1 VLCDFYRESA
11 AMSMIVAFN
20 AFDLPSSFRSPA
32 PPPQHINIALRRLR
46 LMLARDEQTR
56 RPPPIT
62 LPRLAGHGERE
73 REPVPIPEPAAP
85 RPAIPIAA
93 IVRAVAAHFGLP
105 PDRVVRNGPSTQ
117 PRPLPMNVALYFVR
131 TLSGATYEHA
141 ARELGIRSSEVVS
154 AGHRKVAHQRHLDP
168 DLARQ
173 LAAIEAVLN
182 AT

>member
-1 VLCDFYRESA
+1 
-11 AMSMIVAFN
+11 MSILVIAFN
-20 AFDLPSSFRSPA
+20 ESLRPFRSPA
-32 PPPQHINIALRRLR
+32 PPPRPINVGLRRLR
-46 LMLARDEQTR
+46 LMLVRDEQIR
-56 RPPPIT
+56 RRPPIT

-73 REPVPIPEPAAP
+73 PVPIPEPAAP
-85 RPAIPIAA
+85 KPAIPIAT
-93 IVRAVAAHFGLP
+93 IVEAVAAFYGLH
-105 PDRVVRNGPSTQ
+105 PDQVVRNGPSTQ

-131 TLSGATYEHA
+131 TLSAATYERA

>member
-1 VLCDFYRESA
+1 MTDTPNFLTRAVQHVDARPRLQQIPPSVPIARPTAPARQRHAAPAAADAGAREQ
-11 AMSMIVAFN
+11 I
-20 AFDLPSSFRSPA
+20 
-32 PPPQHINIALRRLR
+32 RRR
-46 LMLARDEQTR
+46 
-56 RPPPIT
+56 PPIT
-62 LPRLAGHGERE
+62 LPRLASGE

-85 RPAIPIAA
+85 KPAIPIAT
-93 IVRAVAAHFGLP
+93 IVEAAAFYGLH
-105 PDRVVRNGPSTQ
+105 PDQVVRNGPSTQ

-154 AGHRKVAHQRHLDP
+154 AGHRKVAHQRLLDP